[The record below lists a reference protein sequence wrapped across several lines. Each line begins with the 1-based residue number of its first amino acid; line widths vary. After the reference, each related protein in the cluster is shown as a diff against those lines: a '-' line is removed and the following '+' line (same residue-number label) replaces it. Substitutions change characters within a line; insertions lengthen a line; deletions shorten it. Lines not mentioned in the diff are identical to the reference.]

1 MLSAPTPG
9 CATLAGGTSMALPH
23 SIPAA
28 RTNGIATH
36 SAWMKPVPSS
46 SRRRWAGSNTGAL
59 FLTPK
64 RPKRLLKRSS
74 TTFADLGLRS
84 LKRISRYFAKK
95 EEALCLLFL
104 LLPPPYWA
112 LPVKVM
118 TDGAGAPFWLVGVT
132 VSVWLPTTVGAY
144 FTSKKI
150 LGEVPPK
157 TSSVVH
163 VVTAVGEMV
172 A

>member
-104 LLPPPYWA
+104 LVPLA
-112 LPVKVM
+112 LLGL
-118 TDGAGAPFWLVGVT
+118 TREGNDRRGWRAILAGRRHRQRVVAHHCRRVLHFEEDFGRR
-132 VSVWLPTTVGAY
+132 
-144 FTSKKI
+144 
-150 LGEVPPK
+150 
-157 TSSVVH
+157 SSEDVIGC
-163 VVTAVGEMV
+163 TCRDRSW
-172 A
+172 